1 MLVELSS
8 TYLSIMT
15 SLGLVLRCCVKVRI
29 RVSVRVKASFGLGCR
44 VSFRVRVR
52 VPGTNIACVSV
63 ENQREW
69 VFKCQHMSYCRTLSE
84 QSLLFN
90 CVHQFFIVLFMDAWR
105 NSSICRYWQTHRL
118 AG

>member
-1 MLVELSS
+1 
-8 TYLSIMT
+8 MT

-90 CVHQFFIVLFMDAWR
+90 CVHQFFIVLLWTPGVTVPYVGIGKPTDW
-105 NSSICRYWQTHRL
+105 L
-118 AG
+118 ANF